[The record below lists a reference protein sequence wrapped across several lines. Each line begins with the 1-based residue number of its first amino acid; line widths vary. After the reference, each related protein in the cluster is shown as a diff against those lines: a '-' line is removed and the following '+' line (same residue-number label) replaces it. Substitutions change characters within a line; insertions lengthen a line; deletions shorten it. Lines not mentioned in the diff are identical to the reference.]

1 MKSLLRCLALAA
13 LAALAAPA
21 AMAGTAVVK
30 FTNPD
35 DYTDIPYS
43 ERQTILDQISAH
55 FSKQVKSLPA
65 GVTLNVEVLD
75 IDLAGEVRPN
85 FRNPNDIRVLKGRG
99 DGPVMKVR
107 YSLTENGKEL
117 LKGEETL
124 TDVRYLQRSNRHYG
138 DEELRYEKQMIDD
151 WLRER
156 FGVQLTL

>member
-1 MKSLLRCLALAA
+1 MKSLLRSLALAA

-43 ERQTILDQISAH
+43 EKQTILDQFSEH

-85 FRNPNDIRVLKGRG
+85 FRNPNDIRVRKGRG